1 MMPMPSE
8 RDYLFFL
15 LSKQDYSKAQ
25 LQQKLLKR
33 AKLTDVEIVQLLDE
47 FAQKGWQSDQRF
59 AEQLI
64 RASLLKG
71 YGEKRIIQ
79 KLVYEKQVDAS
90 LVERLLCTQE
100 IDWTT
105 QAKMCY
111 QKKYHD
117 DVSTHIDHA

>member
-1 MMPMPSE
+1 MPMPSE